1 MAGIRF
7 DGFAMKVILWI
18 LNLADFV
25 SHGLMT
31 SQNGYRHTYRLLTVV
46 TFRTQRV
53 PSSPSSTVF
62 SIIPCYSFPVF
73 RLQRYSHC
81 KCCECCESHCA
92 SCSLMSDRL
101 TRLFPVLSFSLREC
115 NTSAQDLPLAD
126 TSAGLGISTV
136 TT

>member
-18 LNLADFV
+18 VNLADFV

-73 RLQRYSHC
+73 RGIVTVSAVSAVSRTVLLVRSRAIASHAC
-81 KCCECCESHCA
+81 F
-92 SCSLMSDRL
+92 
-101 TRLFPVLSFSLREC
+101 LFCLFR
-115 NTSAQDLPLAD
+115 
-126 TSAGLGISTV
+126 
-136 TT
+136 